1 MPLAHAQRRGLYI
14 RWILVAVTVGLG
26 IGLFFLRGRPPQAG
40 DIIRAPFT
48 LLPKDKDASQCA
60 LPDDVRDH
68 RCRFRLDRKG
78 NVRMSRLPR
87 AGTWAPYWTTDRML
101 YVVDGLFEQPE
112 VIRVAAEKMKLPER
126 DRRFVA
132 ECRVKLVRWLQ
143 DGKVRFNT
151 HARWDPHIPN
161 WQVEVVDCDAG

>member
-1 MPLAHAQRRGLYI
+1 
-14 RWILVAVTVGLG
+14 
-26 IGLFFLRGRPPQAG
+26 
-40 DIIRAPFT
+40 
-48 LLPKDKDASQCA
+48 
-60 LPDDVRDH
+60 
-68 RCRFRLDRKG
+68 
-78 NVRMSRLPR
+78 
-87 AGTWAPYWTTDRML
+87 ML

-132 ECRVKLVRWLQ
+132 KCRVKLVRWLQ

-161 WQVEVVDCDAG
+161 WQVEVVDCDAR